1 MTAPPRAAAP
11 LLLLLM
17 FGAAGL
23 HARESWA
30 AEGVTGVVLLSACIG
45 WLPLKLGLLQLKNFE
60 A

>member
-1 MTAPPRAAAP
+1 
-11 LLLLLM
+11 M

-30 AEGVTGVVLLSACIG
+30 AEGVIGFMLLSFCIG
-45 WLPLKLGLLQLKNFE
+45 WLPLKLGLRQLKNFE